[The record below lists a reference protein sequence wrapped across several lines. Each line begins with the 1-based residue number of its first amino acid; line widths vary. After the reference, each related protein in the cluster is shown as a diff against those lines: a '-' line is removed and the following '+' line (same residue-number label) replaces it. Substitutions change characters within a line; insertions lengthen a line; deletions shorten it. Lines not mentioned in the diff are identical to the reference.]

1 MATPVGQVATV
12 GGYDRGMAGVRIL
25 LAEDEGVVARPLITA
40 LRERGHEVRW
50 VRAVRELRTEL
61 PEFRPALL
69 LLDVTLDT
77 DGLEFLQAIRFTAD
91 CPPAGVVVLTDPGD
105 TISRDRA
112 HQLGA
117 AAVITKPVEGAELLA
132 LVEEL
137 VGFL

>member
-1 MATPVGQVATV
+1 MRLRSTV
-12 GGYDRGMAGVRIL
+12 MAGARIL
-25 LAEDEGVVARPLITA
+25 LAEDEVIVARPLILA
-40 LRERGHEVRW
+40 LREGGHEVRW

-61 PEFRPALL
+61 PAFAPQVL
-69 LLDVTLDT
+69 LLDVSLDT

-91 CPPAGVVVLTDPGD
+91 CPPAGVVVLAESGD
-105 TISRDRA
+105 TASRDRA

-117 AAVITKPVEGAELLA
+117 VAVVNKPVEEAPLLA

>member
-1 MATPVGQVATV
+1 MAS
-12 GGYDRGMAGVRIL
+12 MRIL
-25 LAEDEGVVARPLITA
+25 LAEDEGIVARPLIAA
-40 LRERGHEVRW
+40 LRGRGHEVRW

-61 PEFRPALL
+61 PAFSPELL

-91 CPPAGVVVLTDPGD
+91 CPPAGVVVLADPGD
-105 TISRDRA
+105 TASRDRA

-117 AAVITKPVEGAELLA
+117 AAVVSKPVDDARLVA

-137 VGFL
+137 VSFI

>member
-1 MATPVGQVATV
+1 MTLRHAATIH
-12 GGYDRGMAGVRIL
+12 RMAGTRIL
-25 LAEDEGVVARPLITA
+25 LAEDEVVVARSLILA

-50 VRAVRELRTEL
+50 VRAVRELRAEL
-61 PEFRPALL
+61 PSFRPTVL

-91 CPPAGVVVLTDPGD
+91 CPPAGVVVLTEPGD
-105 TISRDRA
+105 TASRDRA

-117 AAVITKPVEGAELLA
+117 VAVLNKPVEEAPLLV
-132 LVEEL
+132 LIDEL

>member
-1 MATPVGQVATV
+1 
-12 GGYDRGMAGVRIL
+12 MAGTRIL
-25 LAEDEGVVARPLITA
+25 LAEDEVVVARSLILA

-61 PEFRPALL
+61 PAFRPTVL

-91 CPPAGVVVLTDPGD
+91 CPPAGVVVLAESGD
-105 TISRDRA
+105 TASRDRA

-117 AAVITKPVEGAELLA
+117 VAVVNKPVEEAPLLV
-132 LVEEL
+132 LIEEL

>member
-1 MATPVGQVATV
+1 MRLRHAATIH
-12 GGYDRGMAGVRIL
+12 RMAGARIL
-25 LAEDEGVVARPLITA
+25 LAEDEVIVARPLILA
-40 LRERGHEVRW
+40 LREGGHEVRW

-61 PEFRPALL
+61 PAFAPQVL
-69 LLDVTLDT
+69 LLDVSLDT

-91 CPPAGVVVLTDPGD
+91 CPPAGVVVLAESGD
-105 TISRDRA
+105 TASRDRA

-117 AAVITKPVEGAELLA
+117 VAVVNKPVEEAPLLA

>member
-1 MATPVGQVATV
+1 M
-12 GGYDRGMAGVRIL
+12 RIL
-25 LAEDEGVVARPLITA
+25 LAEDEGIVARPLIAA
-40 LRERGHEVRW
+40 LRGRGHEVRW

-61 PEFRPALL
+61 PAFSPELL

-91 CPPAGVVVLTDPGD
+91 CPPAGVVVLADPGD
-105 TISRDRA
+105 TASRDRA

-117 AAVITKPVEGAELLA
+117 AAVVSKPVDDARLVA

-137 VGFL
+137 VSFI

>member
-1 MATPVGQVATV
+1 MVGA
-12 GGYDRGMAGVRIL
+12 RIL
-25 LAEDEGVVARPLITA
+25 LAEDEVVVARPLIVA
-40 LRERGHEVRW
+40 LRGRGHDVRW

-61 PEFRPALL
+61 PAFSPQLL

-91 CPPAGVVVLTDPGD
+91 CPPAGVVVLADPGD
-105 TISRDRA
+105 TASRDRA

-117 AAVITKPVEGAELLA
+117 VAVLSKPVDGAQLAA

>member
-1 MATPVGQVATV
+1 
-12 GGYDRGMAGVRIL
+12 MAGVRIL
-25 LAEDEGVVARPLITA
+25 LAEDEVVVARPLILA

-61 PEFRPALL
+61 PSFRPTVL

-77 DGLEFLQAIRFTAD
+77 DGLEFLQAIRFTEL
-91 CPPAGVVVLTDPGD
+91 CPPAGVVVLADPSD
-105 TISRDRA
+105 TASRDRA
-112 HQLGA
+112 LQLGA
-117 AAVITKPVEGAELLA
+117 AGVVTKPVEEAQLLA